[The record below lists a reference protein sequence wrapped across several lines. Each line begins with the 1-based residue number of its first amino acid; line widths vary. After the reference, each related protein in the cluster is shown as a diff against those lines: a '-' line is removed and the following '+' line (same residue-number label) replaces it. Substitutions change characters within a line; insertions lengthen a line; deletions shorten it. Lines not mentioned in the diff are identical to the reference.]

1 MMIVMRT
8 GGPYQQR
15 EAVITRLDRCD
26 SCDAAR
32 RGAPRDKQS
41 RCSGTVNRV
50 KRTLGILVGGGP
62 APGINSV
69 ISAATIEARN
79 RGFTV
84 LGIQEGFR
92 WLMQRELGHVR
103 ELSLDDVSRIHLT
116 GGSVIGTAR
125 DNPTKD
131 ERSIAAVVEML
142 SNLGVTHLL
151 TIGGDDTA
159 LSSSHVDRRSDQR
172 IRTAHVPK
180 TIDNDLP
187 LPDHVPTFGFQTAR
201 HVGAEAVRGLAEDA
215 RSTRRWYVIVAM
227 GRQAG
232 HLALGIGKAA
242 GATLTL
248 IAEEFAEPVVPF
260 GAICDIVEGSIIKR
274 RALGYH
280 HGVAVLAEGLIGKL
294 DPRELEELQD
304 VERDDHGHIRMAE
317 VDLAR
322 KVKVE
327 LQGRLLRRGIK
338 LTITN
343 KDIGYELR
351 CADPIAF
358 DAAYGRDLGY
368 HAVCFL
374 AGGGS
379 GAMVTVQDGRM
390 VPIPFA
396 AMRTAEGRTRVR
408 NVDPATESYHVARE
422 YMVRLEPGDFA
433 DPAWVEKLAEAGG
446 TTADELRIRFSG
458 GASR

>member
-1 MMIVMRT
+1 M
-8 GGPYQQR
+8 
-15 EAVITRLDRCD
+15 A
-26 SCDAAR
+26 
-32 RGAPRDKQS
+32 
-41 RCSGTVNRV
+41 GT
-50 KRTLGILVGGGP
+50 LAILVGGGP

-69 ISAATIEARN
+69 ISAATVEGRN
-79 RGFTV
+79 RGLRV
-84 LGIQEGFR
+84 LGVREGFR
-92 WLMQRELGHVR
+92 HLIKGDTGPIR
-103 ELSLDDVSRIHLT
+103 ELSIDDVSRIHLT
-116 GGSVIGTAR
+116 GGSILGTAR
-125 DNPTKD
+125 DNPTRD
-131 ERSIAAVVEML
+131 ERAMAKVIETL
-142 SNLGVTHLL
+142 TGLGVTHLV

-159 LSSSHVDRRSDQR
+159 LSSSHVAEKSGGR

-201 HVGAEAVRGLAEDA
+201 HVGAEIVRGLAEDA

-248 IAEEFAEPVVPF
+248 IAEEFPQPIVPF
-260 GAICDIVEGSIIKR
+260 GAIVDIVEGSIIKR
-274 RALGYH
+274 RAMGLH

-294 DPRELEELQD
+294 DPSEIAELED
-304 VERDDHGHIRMAE
+304 VERDEHGHIRMAE

-327 LQGRLLRRGIK
+327 LQGRLLRRGLKI
-338 LTITN
+338 TVTN
-343 KDIGYELR
+343 KNLGYELR

-358 DAAYGRDLGY
+358 DAAYCRDLGY
-368 HAVCFL
+368 HAVRFL

-379 GAMVTVQDGRM
+379 GAMITVQDGRA

-396 AMRTAEGRTRVR
+396 SMRTAEGRTRVR
-408 NVDPATESYHVARE
+408 NVDPASPGYRVARE
-422 YMVRLEPGDFA
+422 YMLRLEADDFR
-433 DPAWVEKLAEAGG
+433 DPAWVERLAEAGG
-446 TTADELRIRFSG
+446 TTADELRARFAPATG
-458 GASR
+458 PTWP

>member
-1 MMIVMRT
+1 MSST
-8 GGPYQQR
+8 G
-15 EAVITRLDRCD
+15 
-26 SCDAAR
+26 
-32 RGAPRDKQS
+32 
-41 RCSGTVNRV
+41 
-50 KRTLGILVGGGP
+50 TLGILVGGGP

-69 ISAATIEARN
+69 ISAATVEARN
-79 RGFTV
+79 RGFDV
-84 LGIQEGFR
+84 LGIREGFR
-92 WLMQRELGHVR
+92 HLMRGDAAHVR
-103 ELSLDDVSRIHLT
+103 PLGIDDVSRIHLM
-116 GGSVIGTAR
+116 GGSVLATAR

-131 ERSIAAVVEML
+131 PAAMQRVIETL
-142 SNLGVTHLL
+142 TGLGVTHLV

-159 LSSSHVDRRSDQR
+159 LSSSHVAEQSGQR

-201 HVGAEAVRGLAEDA
+201 HVGAELVRGLTEDA

-248 IAEEFAEPVVPF
+248 VAEEFPAPVVRF
-260 GAICDIVEGSIIKR
+260 GAIVDIVEGSIIKR
-274 RALGYH
+274 RALGHH

-294 DPRELEELQD
+294 DPAEIAELED
-304 VERDDHGHIRMAE
+304 VERDEHGHIRMAE

-327 LQGRLLRRGIK
+327 LQGRFLRRGIK

-343 KDIGYELR
+343 KNLGYELR

-358 DAAYGRDLGY
+358 DAAYCRELGY
-368 HAVCFL
+368 HAVAFL

-379 GAMVTVQDGRM
+379 GAMITVQDGRA

-396 AMRTAEGRTRVR
+396 SMRTAAGRTRVR
-408 NVDPATESYHVARE
+408 NVDTSSDGYRVARE
-422 YMVRLEPGDFA
+422 YMLRLEPRDFD
-433 DPAWVEKLAEAGG
+433 DPAFVERLAEAGG
-446 TTADELRIRFSG
+446 TTADELRARF
-458 GASR
+458 GAGAGAP

>member
-1 MMIVMRT
+1 M
-8 GGPYQQR
+8 
-15 EAVITRLDRCD
+15 EETRKL
-26 SCDAAR
+26 A
-32 RGAPRDKQS
+32 
-41 RCSGTVNRV
+41 
-50 KRTLGILVGGGP
+50 ILVGGGP
-62 APGINSV
+62 APGINAV

-79 RGFTV
+79 RGFEV
-84 LGIQEGFR
+84 VGIREGFR
-92 WLMQRELGHVR
+92 WLMKGDTSRARPLEI
-103 ELSLDDVSRIHLT
+103 DDVSRIHLS
-116 GGSVIGTAR
+116 GGSMLGTAR

-131 ERSIAAVVEML
+131 ERAMTAVVDTLTGM
-142 SNLGVTHLL
+142 GVNHLI

-159 LSSSHVDRRSDQR
+159 LSSSHVDRRTGQR
-172 IRTAHVPK
+172 IRCAHVPK

-201 HVGAEAVRGLAEDA
+201 HVGAEAVRALSEDA
-215 RSTRRWYVIVAM
+215 RSSRRWYVVVAM

-248 IAEEFAEPVVPF
+248 IAEEFTSEAVPF
-260 GAICDIVEGSIIKR
+260 GAICDIIEGSIIKR
-274 RALGYH
+274 RAAGHH

-294 DPRELEELQD
+294 DPAELAELQD
-304 VERDDHGHIRMAE
+304 IERDDHGHIRMAE

-327 LQGRLLRRGIK
+327 LQGRFLRRGIK

-358 DAAYGRDLGY
+358 DAAYCRDLGY
-368 HAVCFL
+368 HAVRFL

-396 AMRTAEGRTRVR
+396 TMRTAEGRTRVR
-408 NVDPATESYHVARE
+408 NVDPASPAYRVARE
-422 YMVRLEPGDFA
+422 YMLRLEPEDFA
-433 DPAWVEKLAEAGG
+433 DPAWVERLAEAGA
-446 TTADELRIRFSG
+446 TTADELRTRFAG
-458 GASR
+458 GR

>member
-1 MMIVMRT
+1 VT
-8 GGPYQQR
+8 
-15 EAVITRLDRCD
+15 A
-26 SCDAAR
+26 
-32 RGAPRDKQS
+32 
-41 RCSGTVNRV
+41 SGI
-50 KRTLGILVGGGP
+50 LGILVGGGP

-69 ISAATIEARN
+69 ISAATIQARN
-79 RGFTV
+79 RGFEV
-84 LGIQEGFR
+84 LGIPEGFR
-92 WLMQRELGHVR
+92 WLMKGDPSRARPLTV
-103 ELSLDDVSRIHLT
+103 DDVSRIHLT
-116 GGSVIGTAR
+116 GGSVLGTAR

-131 ERSIAAVVEML
+131 PKAMAAVVQTL
-142 SNLGVTHLL
+142 TGLGVTHLV

-159 LSSSHVDRRSDQR
+159 LSSSHVALATEQR

-201 HVGAEAVRGLAEDA
+201 HMGAEVVRGLAEDA

-248 IAEEFAEPVVPF
+248 IAEEFPQPIVPF
-260 GAICDIVEGSIIKR
+260 GAIVDIVEGSIIKR
-274 RALGYH
+274 RAMGHH

-294 DPRELEELQD
+294 DPGEIAELQD
-304 VERDDHGHIRMAE
+304 VERDEHGHIRMAE

-338 LTITN
+338 VTVTN
-343 KDIGYELR
+343 KNLGYELR

-358 DAAYGRDLGY
+358 DAAYCRELGY
-368 HAVCFL
+368 HAVQFL

-379 GAMVTVQDGRM
+379 GAMITVQDGRS

-396 AMRTAEGRTRVR
+396 AIRTAEGKTRVR
-408 NVDPATESYHVARE
+408 NVDIASDGYRVARE
-422 YMVRLEPGDFA
+422 YMLRLEADDFR
-433 DPAWVEKLAEAGG
+433 DPAWVERLAEAGG
-446 TTADELRIRFSG
+446 TTADELRARFDAAPRFST
-458 GASR
+458 